1 MAKKLTD
8 TAVKTAKP
16 KEKPYKVADGD
27 GLYVLVNPGGGK
39 LWRLKYRFEGK
50 EKLLAI
56 GTYPAVSL
64 KEARARAVTAKEMI
78 ARGID
83 PCAARKAAK
92 AEALAKSLTFEVVA
106 REWHKKK
113 LAGWTPNHARQIIRR
128 LETLAFPDLGSR
140 PIAELGSPDF
150 LAVLG
155 KVERQ
160 GHLETA
166 RRLAQICGQV
176 TRYARLAGMIVAD
189 PASHLTR
196 SPDHKAGAPP
206 CRHHRTAGNRRSAP
220 GHRRL
225 SGGRV
230 RLLCLEDHAVCLCP
244 LQRAAAGH
252 LVRDRP
258 GQGGMADTC
267 RTHEDAA
274 APPCPACPASGGD
287 VPRPARHH
295 RQQGACLSRHG
306 FRHALHI
313 GCWPAQCPAPS
324 GLWPG

>member
-140 PIAELGSPDF
+140 PIAELGAPDF

-160 GHLETA
+160 GHLEQPA
-166 RRLAQICGQV
+166 ALP
-176 TRYARLAGMIVAD
+176 RYA
-189 PASHLTR
+189 
-196 SPDHKAGAPP
+196 
-206 CRHHRTAGNRRSAP
+206 
-220 GHRRL
+220 
-225 SGGRV
+225 
-230 RLLCLEDHAVCLCP
+230 
-244 LQRAAAGH
+244 
-252 LVRDRP
+252 DR
-258 GQGGMADTC
+258 
-267 RTHEDAA
+267 
-274 APPCPACPASGGD
+274 
-287 VPRPARHH
+287 
-295 RQQGACLSRHG
+295 
-306 FRHALHI
+306 
-313 GCWPAQCPAPS
+313 
-324 GLWPG
+324 

>member
-128 LETLAFPDLGSR
+128 LETLT
-140 PIAELGSPDF
+140 
-150 LAVLG
+150 LAAGPLPS
-155 KVERQ
+155 
-160 GHLETA
+160 LA
-166 RRLAQICGQV
+166 RRTSWLCWARWSGKATWRQPAALP
-176 TRYARLAGMIVAD
+176 RYA
-189 PASHLTR
+189 
-196 SPDHKAGAPP
+196 
-206 CRHHRTAGNRRSAP
+206 
-220 GHRRL
+220 
-225 SGGRV
+225 
-230 RLLCLEDHAVCLCP
+230 
-244 LQRAAAGH
+244 
-252 LVRDRP
+252 DR
-258 GQGGMADTC
+258 
-267 RTHEDAA
+267 
-274 APPCPACPASGGD
+274 
-287 VPRPARHH
+287 
-295 RQQGACLSRHG
+295 
-306 FRHALHI
+306 
-313 GCWPAQCPAPS
+313 
-324 GLWPG
+324 